1 MLQLF
6 ALLIVFFVP
15 LPSIAQMP
23 VQESGGSSMTQIAD
37 VTVTSTAT
45 LIDAAN
51 GSRVNLNCTN
61 HDTAV
66 AVRWG
71 SSAVTAASGQR
82 IPFGTTIEIKNTGAV
97 YMISESTD
105 VTVSCTRELQ

>member
-1 MLQLF
+1 MTQLLVLF
-6 ALLIVFFVP
+6 ILFWAGPAL
-15 LPSIAQMP
+15 AQMP
-23 VQESGGSSMTQIAD
+23 VQESGGSKMSEIAD
-37 VTVTSTAT
+37 VTVTSSAT

-71 SSAVTAASGQR
+71 SSAVTATSGQR

-97 YMISESTD
+97 YMISEDTD

>member
-1 MLQLF
+1 MIQLLTLLMILWAGP
-6 ALLIVFFVP
+6 AL
-15 LPSIAQMP
+15 AQMP
-23 VQESGGSSMTQIAD
+23 VQESGGSKTSEIAD
-37 VTVTSTAT
+37 VTVTSSAT
-45 LIDAAN
+45 LVDAAN

-61 HDTAV
+61 NDSSV

-71 SSAVTAASGQR
+71 SSAVTATSGQQF
-82 IPFGTTIEIKNTGAV
+82 PAGTTIEIKNTGAI